1 MTPVP
6 EREVLASAAAL
17 LDQGE
22 RIDWLSRASLVTALT
37 ALAAFGIL
45 GVNKPAAAALLATS
59 VLTGIAELY
68 LAVRVGFDAALFR
81 RLADTPA
88 AVDFAKLDGALTTLG
103 ILAPGK
109 TARTLAQRTSG
120 ALRLF
125 RCQASLAA
133 AQTLLFLAGA
143 VMAIL
148 H

>member
-1 MTPVP
+1 MTSVSD
-6 EREVLASAAAL
+6 RDVLASAAAL

-22 RIDWLSRASLVTALT
+22 RIDWLSRASLVTALA

-45 GVNKPAAAALLATS
+45 GVKPAAAALLATS
-59 VLTGIAELY
+59 VLTGVAELY

-143 VMAIL
+143 VVAIL

>member
-1 MTPVP
+1 MTSVSD
-6 EREVLASAAAL
+6 RDVLASAAAL

-22 RIDWLSRASLVTALT
+22 CIDWLSRALMVLSLAT
-37 ALAAFGIL
+37 LAAFGIL
-45 GVNKPAAAALLATS
+45 DITKPVPAALLASS
-59 VLTGIAELY
+59 VLMGIAELY
-68 LAVRVGFDAALFR
+68 FAIRVGFDAALFR

-133 AQTLLFLAGA
+133 AQTLLFLAGT
-143 VMAIL
+143 VVAIL